1 MQMPCISHRELE
13 TLGMLISSGG
23 ILKPT
28 PRALKGGFFI
38 RSLIHSFIQSF
49 NHSQSLARCTSL
61 TETRNMT
68 HTNASALRA
77 KETGQLV
84 ENADAV
90 GCRTNRLSGDVSC
103 HPERDTDTVLW

>member
-1 MQMPCISHRELE
+1 MQMPCVSHRELG

-23 ILKPT
+23 DTETCSSCIE
-28 PRALKGGFFI
+28 GWFV
-38 RSLIHSFIQSF
+38 RSFIHSFK
-49 NHSQSLARCTSL
+49 HSQSLARCTSL